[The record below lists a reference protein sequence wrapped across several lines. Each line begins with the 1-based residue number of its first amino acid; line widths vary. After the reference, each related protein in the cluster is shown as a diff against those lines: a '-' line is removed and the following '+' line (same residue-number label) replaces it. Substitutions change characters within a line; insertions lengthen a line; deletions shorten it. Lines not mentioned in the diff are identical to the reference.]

1 MTDTV
6 CLVKPHL
13 GMFCLH
19 WRNLPWTKQITTT
32 KIKVVRMQGTR
43 DWEVLFFTFFFLLL
57 LLFPL
62 QGPWVNW
69 GGGALG
75 NSIALNIGS
84 RLNIPG
90 MNIALLK
97 TVLFL
102 VLEPA

>member
-13 GMFCLH
+13 GMLCLH
-19 WRNLPWTKQITTT
+19 WRNLLPWTKQITTT
-32 KIKVVRMQGTR
+32 QINSLSGCKGQGMRKYSSSCFSVSTTR
-43 DWEVLFFTFFFLLL
+43 SLGKFGGLEIQLLWI
-57 LLFPL
+57 
-62 QGPWVNW
+62 QV
-69 GGGALG
+69 A
-75 NSIALNIGS
+75 
-84 RLNIPG
+84 G